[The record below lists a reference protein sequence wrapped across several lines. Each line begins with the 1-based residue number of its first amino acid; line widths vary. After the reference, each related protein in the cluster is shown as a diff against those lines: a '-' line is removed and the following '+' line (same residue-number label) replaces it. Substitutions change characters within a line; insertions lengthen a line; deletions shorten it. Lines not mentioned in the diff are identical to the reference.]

1 VSELK
6 VLIGGFGRFPGAPFN
21 PSASVAR
28 ALARRRRPAL
38 ADARRVAH
46 VFAVRYAD
54 VDRELPALIARER
67 PDVVLLFG
75 LAGRARH
82 LRIELVARNRM
93 SVLFP
98 DAGGYRPAH
107 PAIAPG
113 RPALRN
119 PRPLARLVEAAREAG
134 VLAAPSRNAGSYL
147 CNYIYWRALEAAR
160 TPGGPRLVAFVHVPP
175 VKRKARPSSPSP
187 SSGRAGVGPSAP
199 ARSKLQTP
207 PYPPRKRGGKGPSRL
222 CKQRRHVHRLND
234 LVRASEAILVAM
246 VALARMQRP
255 VTLAPT
261 KLP

>member
-21 PSASVAR
+21 PSAVVAL

-38 ADARRVAH
+38 ADTRRLAH

-67 PDVVLLFG
+67 PDIVLLFG
-75 LAGRARH
+75 LAGRARS
-82 LRIELVARNRM
+82 LRIEQIARNRM

-98 DAGGYRPAH
+98 DAGGYRPAQ

-119 PRPLARLVEAAREAG
+119 PRPLARLVEAAREVG
-134 VLAAPSRNAGSYL
+134 VRATPSRNAGSYL

-175 VKRKARPSSPSP
+175 VKRKPRP
-187 SSGRAGVGPSAP
+187 ASA
-199 ARSKLQTP
+199 K
-207 PYPPRKRGGKGPSRL
+207 
-222 CKQRRHVHRLND
+222 RRHGYRTGE

-246 VALARMQRP
+246 MALARMQRP
-255 VTLAPT
+255 ATLAAT
-261 KLP
+261 KSS